1 MFDNLSQGWIVIL
14 LRPNRAEQEFVFPRS
29 GPVVQV
35 FLFFVRYAS
44 AMCLSSLCMIG
55 LLFLC
60 MLWLQIILSGWLLI
74 YDACRARRYSG
85 ATLRWGCLNYFSG
98 VIFTNNHLNLKKF
111 KYLTYARRFLALA
124 YSTESLDWFSD
135 GIWWLLLTE
144 SDDNDATESCILA
157 LLPIRY
163 DLFSLKNLGKNSLSP
178 GLTVKKSEY
187 HNF

>member
-111 KYLTYARRFLALA
+111 KYLTYARSFLALV
-124 YSTESLDWFSD
+124 YSTESLAWFSD
-135 GIWWLLLTE
+135 GIWWRPLTE
-144 SDDNDATESCILA
+144 YDDNDATESCILTF
-157 LLPIRY
+157 LPCHQIW
-163 DLFSLKNLGKNSLSP
+163 FFLS
-178 GLTVKKSEY
+178 
-187 HNF
+187 